1 VNGLRFALG
10 MLTIFPVR
18 VSQVDRATARSAML
32 WAPAVG
38 ALIGTCQGAVFL
50 IFAHTGDLLP
60 AALAVAAGAVLTRAL
75 HLDGLADVADGLG
88 SGKPAPEALEIMKR
102 SDIGPFGVVTLLLT
116 LLIQVAALTSLPH
129 PALTLVIAAATG
141 RLAITWACTTGVP
154 PARPNGLGAMVA
166 KTVPER
172 LAAALTL
179 TLALCSAAAAL
190 SYKPAIAIAGALIAA
205 HLFRHHLIRRLGGIT
220 GDVLGSLTEL
230 STTATLVILT
240 LVST

>member
-1 VNGLRFALG
+1 MNGLRLALG

-18 VSQVDRATARSAML
+18 VSHVDRATARSAML

-38 ALIGTCQGAVFL
+38 VLVGSCQGAVFL
-50 IFAHTGDLLP
+50 LFTDTGDLLP
-60 AALAVAAGAVLTRAL
+60 AALAVGTGAVLTRAL

-88 SGKPAPEALEIMKR
+88 SGKPAREALEIMKR
-102 SDIGPFGVVTLLLT
+102 SDIGPFGVVTLLFT
-116 LLIQVAALTSLPH
+116 LLIQVGALVSTPH
-129 PALTLVIAAATG
+129 PALALVIAAATG

-154 PARPNGLGAMVA
+154 PARPDGLGAMVA
-166 KTVPER
+166 ETVPSR

-179 TLALCSAAAAL
+179 TLALCSAAAL
-190 SYKPAIAIAGALIAA
+190 SYEPVIAIAGALIAT
-205 HLFRHHLIRRLGGIT
+205 HLFRRHLIRRLGGVT

-230 STTATLVILT
+230 STTTTLVILT